1 MTHSANNQRTRMLI
15 PVLASIACAVLAVA
29 VAGCGRSS
37 RAPASAPSASTP
49 NASQPTSTPAPSAV
63 APAPAP
69 TRQTAI
75 IGHDDGKPAGV
86 LVPVADRSQA
96 GANPAWDQAAYDR
109 DPAAYC
115 AQVVGDRAW
124 QIAQPGADVPFL
136 EPVGPTSL
144 VARTGDI
151 IRLSAKTKP
160 GAPVSW
166 TSNGL
171 GEFKRTGLPSI
182 SAPSDQDGIASAD
195 FRLTQG
201 TVGNVLITAGSPVCG
216 STLNYLIR
224 ITDDASAVKGTP

>member
-1 MTHSANNQRTRMLI
+1 MMYYVRNQRARHLL
-15 PVLASIACAVLAVA
+15 PLLASVTCAMLAVT
-29 VAGCGRSS
+29 GCGRSS
-37 RAPASAPSASTP
+37 RAPASAPSSSTP
-49 NASQPTSTPAPSAV
+49 TASHRPASATA
-63 APAPAP
+63 APAAS
-69 TRQTAI
+69 RQTAI

-96 GANPAWDQAAYDR
+96 GTNPAWDQAAYDR
-109 DPAAYC
+109 DPAVYC

-182 SAPSDQDGIASAD
+182 SAPSDQDGIACAD

-216 STLNYLIR
+216 STLTYLIR
-224 ITDDASAVKGTP
+224 ISDDASPVKVTP

>member
-1 MTHSANNQRTRMLI
+1 MA
-15 PVLASIACAVLAVA
+15 
-29 VAGCGRSS
+29 
-37 RAPASAPSASTP
+37 APALS
-49 NASQPTSTPAPSAV
+49 
-63 APAPAP
+63 
-69 TRQTAI
+69 RQTAI

-86 LVPVADRSQA
+86 LVPVADRSQP
-96 GANPAWDQAAYDR
+96 GANPPWDQATYDR

-124 QIAQPGADVPFL
+124 QIAQPAADVPFL
-136 EPVGPTSL
+136 EPVGPTSV

-171 GEFKRTGLPSI
+171 GEFKRTGVSSI
-182 SAPSDQDGIASAD
+182 SEPSDQDGIASAD
-195 FRLTQG
+195 FRLTKG

-216 STLNYLIR
+216 STLTYLIR
-224 ITDDASAVKGTP
+224 ITDDASATKVTP